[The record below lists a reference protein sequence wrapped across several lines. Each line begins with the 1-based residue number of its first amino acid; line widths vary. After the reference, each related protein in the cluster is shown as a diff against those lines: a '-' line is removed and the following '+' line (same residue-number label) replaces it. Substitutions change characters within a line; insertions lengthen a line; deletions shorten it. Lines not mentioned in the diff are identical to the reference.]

1 MSVAGYEKVK
11 TKVIEGKKKCIYKK
25 YKGTKL
31 YVKGFGKMRSV
42 ESYIKL
48 CKKAAAKSAK
58 SAKPMKTKKTRSKTT
73 RKYGGFLQEFFT
85 NLEQMDTEE
94 GKDPT
99 KKSAN
104 KTSAAVK
111 QHFNNAIPTP
121 ASPAPPAP
129 PAPPAT
135 PHVEMMSQKMGG
147 SSSGSSSC
155 SRQGGNRG
163 GYRGGNSGL
172 GQLFNAFG
180 ASGGYRGG
188 QSLDQ
193 FQDQDKFSNQT
204 DQFQDQ
210 DQDQTGGRRRK
221 RRKAPK
227 SMLDKLM
234 MAANFGKRSAK
245 KGKKL
250 RRKGGNALADSAN
263 VLGAFTDSL
272 TKGGKKKKA
281 KRNGGS
287 SQFDY

>member
-48 CKKAAAKSAK
+48 CKKAAAKSGK
-58 SAKPMKTKKTRSKTT
+58 STKPTKTKKTRSKTT

-94 GKDPT
+94 DPT
-99 KKSAN
+99 KKSTN
-104 KTSAAVK
+104 KSSATVK

-121 ASPAPPAP
+121 ASPAPPATP
-129 PAPPAT
+129 PP
-135 PHVEMMSQKMGG
+135 VEMMSQKMGG
-147 SSSGSSSC
+147 SSGSSC

-163 GYRGGNSGL
+163 GYRGGNTGL

-193 FQDQDKFSNQT
+193 FQDQDDFNNQT
-204 DQFQDQ
+204 DQFQDK

-272 TKGGKKKKA
+272 TKGGKKKK
-281 KRNGGS
+281 RNGGF